1 MTTTAESSSGDT
13 TTAAA
18 DAPQSAMV
26 ASEISVDAKMAYD
39 YNGYY
44 YSSSGNVEEYQ
55 SWMVTRPLFYGS
67 NSQKINVL
75 LSTSNKWTVL

>member
-1 MTTTAESSSGDT
+1 
-13 TTAAA
+13 
-18 DAPQSAMV
+18 MV